1 MKLSV
6 DGIWVHI
13 ACVTWNPSLL
23 FQNIDT
29 MQPCEIRPVLNAK
42 GKQSCAVCGKTV
54 GVPVK
59 CCEPACSKYYHI
71 TCAQDAGCLLDA
83 MATNEGVVFTLSC
96 KTHASEKV
104 EEGTGK
110 EAIAEREMEELE
122 EELKDIDWDEVQAF
136 GEEFDASA
144 TKRNGERNESPAKR
158 VNQMGNPHSRV
169 CLNPSMALCSIHD
182 ACF

>member
-29 MQPCEIRPVLNAK
+29 MQPCEIRPVLDAK
-42 GKQSCAVCGKTV
+42 GSQRCAVCGKTV

-59 CCEPACSKYYHI
+59 CCEPACSNYYHI

-83 MATNEGVVFTLSC
+83 VATNEGVVFTLSC
-96 KTHASEKV
+96 KTHSFQQRAGEA
-104 EEGTGK
+104 GK
-110 EAIAEREMEELE
+110 EAIAAREVEELE

-136 GEEFDASA
+136 GAEFDPSA
-144 TKRNGERNESPAKR
+144 TKRSGATGAQSDSPAKR
-158 VNQMGNPHSRV
+158 VNLTANPPFSV
-169 CLNPSMALCSIHD
+169 C
-182 ACF
+182 

>member
-6 DGIWVHI
+6 DGVWVHI

-29 MQPCEIRPVLNAK
+29 MQPCEIRPVLNEK
-42 GKQSCAVCGKTV
+42 GNQCCVVCGKTV

-59 CCEPACSKYYHI
+59 CCEPACLNYFHV

-83 MATNEGVVFTLSC
+83 VATDEGVVFTLTC
-96 KTHASEKV
+96 KSHSFEKGAG
-104 EEGTGK
+104 ETGTK
-110 EAIAEREMEELE
+110 AIAEQEMAELE

-136 GEEFDASA
+136 GEEFDSSS
-144 TKRNGERNESPAKR
+144 TKREGTMDAMNESAAKR
-158 VNQMGNPHSRV
+158 VNQQSHS
-169 CLNPSMALCSIHD
+169 H
-182 ACF
+182 